1 MAENANIRAHVTDPE
16 DRHVRSFVV
25 RAGRMTPSQ
34 TRALEELGP
43 KYLIDVSEL
52 KPLDFDAAFGRSAPV
67 VLEIGFG
74 MGVSF
79 VEMAAK
85 DPLRNYVGIEVHPPG
100 VGSCLKMVEEQGLTN
115 VRVIHFDA
123 FEVFK
128 KCLNPESVSV
138 LQIFFPDPWPKKR
151 HIKRRLIN
159 DDFIA
164 MVKPCLAHG
173 AEVRMATDWQE
184 YAEQMLDVMTRAE
197 GFHNSQPDGGYTPR
211 PDWRPLTKFELRGER
226 LGHGVWDLVFIRD

>member
-1 MAENANIRAHVTDPE
+1 MAEIVKDKPVLTDPE

-34 TRALEELGP
+34 QRALDELGP
-43 KYLIDVSEL
+43 KYLIDATAL

-79 VEMAAK
+79 VEMAK
-85 DPLRNYVGIEVHPPG
+85 QDPLRNYVGIEVHPPG
-100 VGSCLKMVEEQGLTN
+100 VGSCLKLIEENELTN
-115 VRVIHFDA
+115 VRIIHFDA
-123 FEVFK
+123 FEVIK
-128 KCLNPESVSV
+128 KCLTPGSISV